1 MRALRDL
8 VTWGMR
14 YLGAINVRAGQLAN
28 TEQRRVE
35 ERMVRMFVARALATL
50 PR

>member
-14 YLGAINVRAGQLAN
+14 YLGAINVREGQLAN

-35 ERMVRMFVARALATL
+35 E
-50 PR
+50 